1 MPKGEL
7 YDAYLRWGKANGEHP
22 LTKIDFGQRLQ
33 ERGFGEQRIGKSRTC
48 CWLGVRLRQPGAA
61 DVADAA
67 DRDSHIYLN
76 NSLNNEPIIENAS
89 AMSAM
94 SATNGRIYV
103 SLNVESF
110 EEERQ

>member
-61 DVADAA
+61 AVA

-94 SATNGRIYV
+94 SAMSATNGRIYV